1 MAEDRSHGIV
11 DKVQVEDGLA
21 WIDAL
26 APAAD
31 GEDIL
36 LAAAAGRILARDAN
50 ATLDL
55 PPVDRA
61 AVDGIAL
68 HAEATI
74 GASIY
79 NPCVLQWTSAP
90 SDLAPGDASRVNA
103 GDLLPDG
110 ADAVIRWD
118 HVGLDALGRV
128 NLTEPTT
135 AGNGVERKGSQAARG
150 SLLIAAGQRLTAA
163 DIGLLASAGL
173 AHVGVRTKPRVRCL
187 IAEGTVQAGNR
198 LPHGE
203 IYDANRPLLAALIER
218 DGGIVL
224 EQRTIARDR
233 AVLRNALSI
242 SGADLVLVVGG
253 TGSGSNDQAA
263 AALAEAGE
271 LAIHGVALRHAETFG
286 MGLAAGVPT
295 FLLPGNPVACLLA
308 YELFAGRAIRRFG
321 GQNPAFPF
329 SARQMTTTRKIVS
342 EIGVLELRPVR
353 CPSQDLAEPVAFFV
367 EAGLKAFAQAHGF
380 VVIPEKSEGYPRGTI
395 VTVYLYNGYG
405 SAQSQ

>member
-1 MAEDRSHGIV
+1 MCI
-11 DKVQVEDGLA
+11 
-21 WIDAL
+21 
-26 APAAD
+26 
-31 GEDIL
+31 
-36 LAAAAGRILARDAN
+36 RD
-50 ATLDL
+50 
-55 PPVDRA
+55 
-61 AVDGIAL
+61 
-68 HAEATI
+68 
-74 GASIY
+74 S
-79 NPCVLQWTSAP
+79 
-90 SDLAPGDASRVNA
+90 
-103 GDLLPDG
+103 
-110 ADAVIRWD
+110 
-118 HVGLDALGRV
+118 
-128 NLTEPTT
+128 
-135 AGNGVERKGSQAARG
+135 
-150 SLLIAAGQRLTAA
+150 
-163 DIGLLASAGL
+163 
-173 AHVGVRTKPRVRCL
+173 
-187 IAEGTVQAGNR
+187 
-198 LPHGE
+198 
-203 IYDANRPLLAALIER
+203 
-218 DGGIVL
+218 
-224 EQRTIARDR
+224 
-233 AVLRNALSI
+233 RNALSI